1 MSASR
6 NGVTG
11 ACCTA
16 RFWLSAFC
24 AALSPTSIGYQDL
37 AALLARE
44 RAAPSH
50 WHLIISPVQA
60 ATFSYSRPIGS
71 AIPEPLGFQTV
82 NFDPRSLDAY
92 SWKIDEPLHV
102 LRPGHQIEYPSVDR
116 RHKANRL
123 PSRVMPA
130 APVKKPT
137 PELPVPAAA
146 AGAQAEQTP
155 RASRVAPGL
164 AAPSLAEPIAAASN
178 PAAPNPGAQSHDA
191 AGNARPAAPIAAASS
206 LATPSLAEPIAA
218 ASNPAAPNPAAPNP
232 AAQSRDAADN
242 APPAAP
248 ATDAAAVSQTDAH
261 QENVALAPAASAAKP
276 AAPAVEAAAPVVP
289 TPPAIVAP
297 PQAEPVPLQ
306 TKMATASDED
316 DVALVDKPPE
326 IPPPGETENGPPSLG
341 SMSFLDADTADRSIA
356 IYFGGGVMGS
366 PSRLQSWAPGA
377 EPILVPP
384 SAELAEQ
391 SVDTNI
397 KLSALEDTGND
408 TGSGESIAGKD
419 DGSRLQTPAQRLGL
433 EGNERAKAEKC
444 LADAV
449 YFEARGEVRKGQEA
463 VAQVVMNRVFSGYY
477 PHDVCGVVYQNAHR
491 HLACQFT
498 FACEGKD
505 LNRIDEPDMWE
516 QAKSIAK
523 DTLDGKIW
531 LAEVGHATHYHAYW
545 VHPSWVHEMT
555 RLFKLGVHTFYR
567 PRNWGDGEGEPV
579 WGKIAPAAP
588 STSNNDAPPG
598 KPEAAKPDAKAPQA
612 TASPAGTRT

>member
-102 LRPGHQIEYPSVDR
+102 LRPGHQIEYPRVDR

-123 PSRVMPA
+123 PIRVMPA

-155 RASRVAPGL
+155 RASRVAPG
-164 AAPSLAEPIAAASN
+164 
-178 PAAPNPGAQSHDA
+178 
-191 AGNARPAAPIAAASS
+191 

-289 TPPAIVAP
+289 TPAAIVAP

-326 IPPPGETENGPPSLG
+326 IPPPGETENGPPLLG
-341 SMSFLDADTADRSIA
+341 SISFLDADTADRSIA

-531 LAEVGHATHYHAYW
+531 LAEVGHATHYHAFW

-555 RLFKLGVHTFYR
+555 RLYKLGVHTFYR

-579 WGKIAPAAP
+579 WGKIAPATP